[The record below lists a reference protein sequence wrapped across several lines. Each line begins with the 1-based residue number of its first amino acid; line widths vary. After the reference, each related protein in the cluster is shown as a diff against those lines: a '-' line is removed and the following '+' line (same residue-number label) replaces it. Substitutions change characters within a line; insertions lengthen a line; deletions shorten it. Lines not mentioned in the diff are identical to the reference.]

1 MARKKQRK
9 RRSPKRARRILFLCT
24 GSIVLIVVL
33 CLAVGSCWAEIISKY
48 QEKKDLEK
56 QLVNLKDQEEELKA
70 DVKKMQ
76 DPDYVARYA
85 REKYLYSKDG
95 EYVIQLPED
104 NTKSNAEEEK

>member
-1 MARKKQRK
+1 MARKKSK
-9 RRSPKRARRILFLCT
+9 TKIKNTRRLLILCT

-33 CLAVGSCWAEIISKY
+33 CLAVGNCWAEIFSKY
-48 QEKKDLEK
+48 QEKRKLEK
-56 QLVNLKDQEEELKA
+56 ELIDLKEKEEELKV

-95 EYVIQLPED
+95 EYVIQIPEGD
-104 NTKSNAEEEK
+104 K

>member
-1 MARKKQRK
+1 MAGNRRRK
-9 RRSPKRARRILFLCT
+9 RKSLKRARRILFLCT
-24 GSIVLIVVL
+24 GSIVLIVAL

-48 QEKKDLEK
+48 NEKRDLEK
-56 QLVNLKDQEEELKA
+56 KLVDLKDQEEELKA

-104 NTKSNAEEEK
+104 DKKTSTEEDK

>member
-1 MARKKQRK
+1 MPRKKRRT
-9 RRSPKRARRILFLCT
+9 RRSPKRTRRILILCT

-48 QEKKDLEK
+48 QEKRDLEK
-56 QLVNLKDQEEELKA
+56 QLVDLKDKEEELKA

-104 NTKSNAEEEK
+104 KKSTKKEED